1 MTFNAKTRF
10 QQIVCSPSKSFAVA
24 AICFSFGIL
33 VGPLFLGFDR
43 GLFIALFAATFPLL
57 IGRRGQSPPLAGSRL
72 MAGGWSSRRL
82 VSVCLALFFLGAWRY
97 GQALVPSNVPTIAD
111 AAEHSSRIAGTISSE
126 VVETSTGQRVILGG
140 LTVADDPVDGG
151 LQVWLDAFPSV
162 AYGDELT
169 FECKPQIPTPIDGFA
184 YDRYLRSQGVLALC
198 FRPQYVDVRPSSG
211 GIISTLLTTKRVVVG
226 RLRAIVPEPHASFLA
241 GLIFGG
247 SSTLSEEMKDDFSS
261 TGTSHILAASG
272 FNVSLFSMVFL
283 GFITHTLLGRRK
295 GAYLTAALLVSY
307 VIVAGASAA
316 VVRAGIMGALTLV
329 GFLIRRKPSIIN
341 VTLLALAAMLMWNP
355 LLLLDDVG
363 FQLSFVATAAM
374 LGWASRIEEKCAFVP
389 EAFELRRSFAAS
401 LAAIVATLPII
412 LWHFGTVSLVS
423 PIANLIVLPLV
434 PMLMAMTGI
443 ALAAGFVLPSV
454 GTILAV
460 PAVAVS
466 SVILHV
472 VSWFGAV

>member
-1 MTFNAKTRF
+1 MNFRNRF
-10 QQIVCSPSKSFAVA
+10 QQIVRSPSKSFAAA
-24 AICFSFGIL
+24 AICFSFGTL

-43 GLFIALFAATFPLL
+43 ALLIALFVAIFPVIVL
-57 IGRRGQSPPLAGSRL
+57 REAKV
-72 MAGGWSSRRL
+72 RL
-82 VSVCLALFFLGAWRY
+82 VSLFAALFLLGAWRY

-111 AAEHSSRIAGTISSE
+111 SAGPSSRISGTISSE
-126 VVETSTGQRVILGG
+126 VVETSTGQRVIL
-140 LTVADDPVDGG
+140 DDLFVVDNPVDGK

-162 AYGDELT
+162 AYGDALT
-169 FECKPQIPTPIDGFA
+169 FECKPQIPTAIDGFA
-184 YDRYLRSQGVLALC
+184 YDKYLRSQGILAVC
-198 FRPQYVDVRPSSG
+198 FRPQYVDIRPSSG
-211 GIISTLLTTKRVVVG
+211 GIMATLLTTKRVIVD
-226 RLRAIVPEPHASFLA
+226 RLRMIVPEPHASFLA

-247 SSTLSEEMKDDFSS
+247 SSTLSKEMKDDFSA

-283 GFITHTLLGRRK
+283 GFITHTVLGRRK
-295 GAYLTAALLVSY
+295 GAYLTAALLVAY

-329 GFLIRRKPSIIN
+329 GFLVRRKPAILN
-341 VTLLALAAMLMWNP
+341 VTLLALAAMLVWNP

-374 LGWASRIEEKCAFVP
+374 LGWASRIEERSKFVP
-389 EAFELRRSFAAS
+389 EAFELRKSFAGS

-423 PIANLIVLPLV
+423 PIVNLIVLPLV

-443 ALAAGFVLPSV
+443 ALAAGFVIPAV
-454 GTILAV
+454 GTIVAV

-466 SVILHV
+466 AVILHV
-472 VSWFGAV
+472 VSWFGTV

>member
-1 MTFNAKTRF
+1 MNLRNRS
-10 QQIVCSPSKSFAVA
+10 QQIVRSPSKSFAAA

-43 GLFIALFAATFPLL
+43 ALLIATFASTFPLL
-57 IGRRGQSPPLAGSRL
+57 IGRRGQ
-72 MAGGWSSRRL
+72 GWSSRCL
-82 VSVCLALFFLGAWRY
+82 VSVCIALSLLGAWRY

-111 AAEHSSRIAGTISSE
+111 AVDQSSRITGTISSE
-126 VVETSTGQRVILGG
+126 VVETIAGQRVILDGI
-140 LTVADDPVDGG
+140 TVADDPVDGK
-151 LQVWLDAFPSV
+151 LQVWLDAFPPV
-162 AYGDELT
+162 AYGDALT
-169 FECKPQIPTPIDGFA
+169 FECKPQIPTPIESFA
-184 YDRYLRSQGVLALC
+184 YDKYLRSQGVLALC
-198 FRPQYVDVRPSSG
+198 FRPQFVDVRPSTG
-211 GIISTLLTTKRVVVG
+211 GIVATLLTTKRVIVA
-226 RLRAIVPEPHASFLA
+226 RLRMIVPEPHASFLS

-247 SSTLSEEMKDDFSS
+247 SSTLSKEMKDDFSA

-283 GFITHTLLGRRK
+283 GFITHTVLGRRK
-295 GAYLTAALLVSY
+295 GASLTAALLVGY
-307 VIVAGASAA
+307 VVVAGASAA

-329 GFLIRRKPSIIN
+329 GFLIRRKPSIVN

-374 LGWASRIEEKCAFVP
+374 LGWASKIEERCKFIP
-389 EAFELRRSFAAS
+389 DAFELRTSFAAS
-401 LAAIVATLPII
+401 LAAIVATFPII
-412 LWHFGTVSLVS
+412 LWHFGTVSFVS
-423 PIANLIVLPLV
+423 PIVNLLVLPLV

-443 ALAAGFVLPSV
+443 ALAAGFVFPAV
-454 GTILAV
+454 GTILAI

-472 VSWFGAV
+472 VTWFGAL

>member
-1 MTFNAKTRF
+1 MAFRLTTFIT
-10 QQIVCSPSKSFAVA
+10 QIARSPSKTFAAA
-24 AICFSFGIL
+24 AICFCLGIL

-43 GLFIALFAATFPLL
+43 ALIVATFVALSPLLLQGGVRGWSSRTRLVSLFIALLL
-57 IGRRGQSPPLAGSRL
+57 
-72 MAGGWSSRRL
+72 
-82 VSVCLALFFLGAWRY
+82 FGAWRY
-97 GQALVPSNVPTIAD
+97 GQALIPSNVPTIAD
-111 AAEHSSRIAGTISSE
+111 AAGQSSRIVGTVSSE
-126 VVETSTGQRVILGG
+126 VVETGDGQRVVLND
-140 LTVADDPVDGG
+140 LSVADSSVDGK
-151 LQVWLDAFPSV
+151 LQVWLDAYPTV
-162 AYGDELT
+162 AYGDALT
-169 FECKPQIPTPIDGFA
+169 FECKPQVPEPFGTFA
-184 YDRYLRSQGVLALC
+184 YDKYLRSQGVLSLC
-198 FRPQYVDVRPSSG
+198 FHPQFVDVKPSSG
-211 GIISTLLTTKRVVVG
+211 GLVASLLTTKRVIVA

-247 SSTLSEEMKDDFSS
+247 SSTLSKEMKEDFSG

-283 GFITHTLLGRRK
+283 GFITHTVLGRRK
-295 GAYLTAALLVSY
+295 GAYLTAALLVAY

-329 GFLIRRKPSIIN
+329 GFLIRRKPSIVN
-341 VTLLALAAMLMWNP
+341 VTLLALAAMLFWNP

-374 LGWASRIEEKCAFVP
+374 LVWSSRIEERCKFIP
-389 EAFELRRSFAAS
+389 DAFELRTSFAGS

-423 PIANLIVLPLV
+423 PIVNLIVLPLV
-434 PMLMAMTGI
+434 PMLMAMTGV
-443 ALAAGFVLPSV
+443 ALAAGFLVPSI

-472 VSWFGAV
+472 VSWFGSV

>member
-1 MTFNAKTRF
+1 MALRLSTHVT
-10 QQIVCSPSKSFAVA
+10 QIVRSPSKSFAAA

-43 GLFIALFAATFPLL
+43 VLLISIFVAIFPIIVSFPSPSKGEGQGEVRGRRSVIALFAALL
-57 IGRRGQSPPLAGSRL
+57 L
-72 MAGGWSSRRL
+72 
-82 VSVCLALFFLGAWRY
+82 LGIWRY

-111 AAEHSSRIAGTISSE
+111 AAERSSRIVGTVSSE
-126 VVETSTGQRVILGG
+126 VVETSTGQRVILDG
-140 LTVADDPVDGG
+140 LSVADDPVDGR

-162 AYGDELT
+162 AYGDALT
-169 FECKPQIPTPIDGFA
+169 FECKPQVPTTIDGFA
-184 YDRYLRSQGVLALC
+184 YDKYLRSQGILALC
-198 FRPQYVDVRPSSG
+198 FRPQFVDVKPSDG
-211 GIISTLLTTKRVVVG
+211 GIVASLLTVKRVVVD
-226 RLRAIVPEPHASFLA
+226 RLRMIVPEPHASFLA

-247 SSTLSEEMKDDFSS
+247 SSTLSKEMKDDFSA

-283 GFITHTLLGRRK
+283 GYITHTVLGRRK
-295 GAYLTAALLVSY
+295 GAYLTAALLVAY
-307 VIVAGASAA
+307 VVVAGASAA
-316 VVRAGIMGALTLV
+316 VVRAGIMGSLTLV
-329 GFLIRRKPSIIN
+329 GFLILRKPSIVN
-341 VTLLALAAMLMWNP
+341 VALLALAAMLMWNP

-374 LGWASRIEEKCAFVP
+374 LGWASKIEERCKFVP

-412 LWHFGTVSLVS
+412 LWHFGTVSLTS
-423 PIANLIVLPLV
+423 PIVNLLVLPLV

-443 ALAAGFVLPSV
+443 ALAAGFVIPAV
-454 GTILAV
+454 GTIVAV

-466 SVILHV
+466 AVILHV
-472 VSWFGAV
+472 VSWFGTV